1 MQAVTELRSPVPRPQ
16 RPALSGIAGAFAA
29 LVLLGVGLSTGC
41 DSRAREIRSKLS
53 DRELMLFDRGQKL
66 SSPCWACH
74 DFYGTQN
81 KVGPYLSGLYG
92 RRAGSAA
99 FPGYSQALR
108 ESGIVWNDETL
119 RRFLADPRSA
129 VPGTNMVSPGIPDRA
144 DLDALVF
151 YTKLV
156 TR

>member
-1 MQAVTELRSPVPRPQ
+1 MPCVSIRSTPAPPPVFRVGFALAAAVL
-16 RPALSGIAGAFAA
+16 AAGLAA
-29 LVLLGVGLSTGC
+29 GC
-41 DSRAREIRSKLS
+41 DSRARDIRSRLS
-53 DRELMLFDRGQKL
+53 DEELLLFDRGQKL

-92 RRAGSAA
+92 RRAGGAD
-99 FPGYSQALR
+99 FPGYSRALR
-108 ESGIVWNDETL
+108 ESGIVWSDPTL
-119 RRFLADPRSA
+119 RRFLADPQSA
-129 VPGTNMVSPGIPDRA
+129 VPGTNMVSPGMASRA